1 MLDPDEVA
9 SVVPDSE
16 KTLSVSSF
24 VGCGDVDDVYFDKPY
39 YLSPTDPHAEEAY
52 ALIREGMRK
61 KKMAALAQTVL
72 CRRVR
77 TVLIRASSS
86 ITSHLRHAG
95 SLLPR
100 HPRRPASRT
109 PRRYTG

>member
-24 VGCGDVDDVYFDKPY
+24 VGCGDVDDIYFDKPY

-61 KKMAALAQTVL
+61 EDGGP
-72 CRRVR
+72 
-77 TVLIRASSS
+77 RANRAVSACAYGPDPCVFEHHKSSS
-86 ITSHLRHAG
+86 
-95 SLLPR
+95 PR
-100 HPRRPASRT
+100 
-109 PRRYTG
+109 G